1 MLFGDSGVRRICG
14 ESGVVM
20 KLSCFVALTGLFVA
34 HAAAAAMP
42 VDLPPAGLIVVN
54 PQQAKAL
61 TLPVYQEPS
70 SQAASLGN
78 VLIQEEANPT
88 RSVLVNVW
96 EEKNP
101 NAGLFGKKTRKM
113 RSVNPVKEY
122 ITSTGQIALYAYEA
136 QPNWVKLE
144 NGWVKRE
151 DLQRVRAPFVSW
163 QEALTDK
170 GRLVEFV
177 LPNEKNLVAKNLKLD
192 AVRPLASF
200 SPLGEVPV
208 FNAPGDGTEV
218 IKASAPLRFAI
229 IGYQGDWVNVMAVL
243 DSCAISAGSTDYRE
257 GTNGWVRKLND
268 KGQPSLIALKDG
280 SCN

>member
-1 MLFGDSGVRRICG
+1 MRFSL
-14 ESGVVM
+14 
-20 KLSCFVALTGLFVA
+20 FVAAAGLFVA
-34 HAAAAAMP
+34 NVALAAMP
-42 VDLPPAGLIVVN
+42 VDLPQAGLIVVN

-70 SQAASLGN
+70 SQAPSLGN

-88 RSVLVNVW
+88 RAVLVHVW
-96 EEKNP
+96 EEANP
-101 NAGLFGKKTRKM
+101 DAGLFGKKTRKM

-170 GRLVEFV
+170 GRMVEFQ
-177 LPNEKNLVAKNLKLD
+177 LPNEKNLVAKNQKLD
-192 AVRPLASF
+192 AVRTLASF

-218 IKASAPLRFAI
+218 IKASTPLRFAI
-229 IGYQGDWVNVMAVL
+229 VGYQGDWINVVAVL
-243 DSCAISAGSTDYRE
+243 DSCAASAGTTDYRE
-257 GTNGWVRKLND
+257 GTNGWIRKLSD
-268 KGQPSLIALKDG
+268 KGVPSLIALKDG